1 MAGPDNYDEVATM
14 LLLSDAE
21 LGLTFV
27 RVAVNHPE
35 GERREMLIR
44 RAGTAYQQICE
55 LKEMVQMTAAEG
67 VELSV
72 RLERLRAALEEASYS
87 P

>member
-27 RVAVNHPE
+27 QVASNHPE
-35 GERREMLIR
+35 GARREMLIR
-44 RAGTAYQQICE
+44 RAETAYQQITD
-55 LKEMVQMTAAEG
+55 LKNLVQMTAADRA
-67 VELSV
+67 ELGE
-72 RLERLRAALEEASYS
+72 RLKRLRAALEEASYS